1 MCWAQ
6 VKPALKYLTDPKYEH
21 DRPKNTHSSTHDKYF
36 KEQIMSKQQY
46 NLHTKTDYLN
56 RKMFLDPAGPVTIQR
71 FEEVKY
77 KKIADFEATARGFFW
92 QPEEISLTKDSND
105 FKDASDAV
113 KHIFTSNLL
122 RQTALDS
129 LQGRGPSQ
137 IFMPVISL
145 PELEAL
151 VYNWTFFETN
161 IHSKSY
167 SHIIRNI
174 YNVPKDVFN
183 TIHDTKEIVDM
194 ASSVG
199 DYYEALHMVNCRKQ
213 MGETVTEHE
222 HVRAIWMALH
232 ASYALEAFRFMVSF
246 ATSLAM
252 VENRIFIGNGNIISL
267 ILQDE
272 LLHKGWTAYL
282 INQVIKEDPR
292 FLVAKEECEQEV
304 YQLYM
309 DVIREEKAWADYL
322 FNKGP
327 VIGLNANILKDFVD
341 YTAVGALKDIGIKY
355 QGIAPKSTPIPWFNK
370 HTDTSKKQTALQE
383 NESTNYVIGV
393 MSEGIDYD
401 ALPAL

>member
-1 MCWAQ
+1 
-6 VKPALKYLTDPKYEH
+6 
-21 DRPKNTHSSTHDKYF
+21 
-36 KEQIMSKQQY
+36 MSQAQY
-46 NLHTKTDYLN
+46 NLNTKTDYLN
-56 RKMFLDPAGPVTIQR
+56 RKMFLDPEGPVTIQR

-92 QPEEISLTKDSND
+92 QPEEISLTKDSSD

-137 IFMPVISL
+137 IFMPVVSL

-199 DYYEALHMVNCRKQ
+199 NYYEALHVINCRKQ
-213 MGETVTEHE
+213 LGETIPEKEHIK
-222 HVRAIWMALH
+222 AIWMALH

-252 VENRIFIGNGNIISL
+252 VENKIFIGNGNIISL

-282 INQVIKEDPR
+282 INQVVKEDSR
-292 FLVAKEECEQEV
+292 FAAVKTECEAEV
-304 YQLYM
+304 YALYT
-309 DVIREEKAWADYL
+309 DVIREEKDWATYL
-322 FNKGP
+322 FKMGP
-327 VIGLNANILKDFVD
+327 VIGLNANILKEFVD
-341 YTAVGALKDIGIKY
+341 YTALNALKDIGIRY
-355 QGIAPKSTPIPWFNK
+355 TEPAPKSNPIPWFMK
-370 HTDTSKKQTALQE
+370 HSDTHKKQTALQE

-393 MSEGIDYD
+393 MSESVDYD
-401 ALPAL
+401 SLPTI

>member
-1 MCWAQ
+1 
-6 VKPALKYLTDPKYEH
+6 
-21 DRPKNTHSSTHDKYF
+21 
-36 KEQIMSKQQY
+36 MSKEQY
-46 NLHTKTDYLN
+46 NLKSKTDYLN

-77 KKIADFEATARGFFW
+77 NKLAKFEQEARGFFW
-92 QPEEISLTKDSND
+92 VPEEISLTKDAQD
-105 FKDASDAV
+105 FKEASDTV

-137 IFMPVISL
+137 IFTPVVSL

-161 IHSKSY
+161 IHSRSY

-174 YNVPKDVFN
+174 YNVPKEVFN

-199 DYYEALHMVNCRKQ
+199 TYYDKLHLINCVIET
-213 MGETVTEHE
+213 GEKIDEEKHI
-222 HVRAIWMALH
+222 RAIWMALN

-252 VENRIFIGNGNIISL
+252 VENKIFIGNGNIISL

-272 LLHKGWTAYL
+272 ILHKDWTAWM
-282 INQVIKEDPR
+282 INQVVKEDPR
-292 FLVAKEECEQEV
+292 FARAKQECEAEV
-304 YQLYM
+304 YQMYL

-322 FNKGP
+322 FKHGP
-327 VIGLNANILKDFVD
+327 VIGLNAQILKDFVD
-341 YTAVGALKDIGIKY
+341 YTAAAALKEIGIKY
-355 QGIAPKSTPIPWFNK
+355 QNPAPKSTPIPWFNK
-370 HTDTSKKQTALQE
+370 HVNTSNKQTALQE
-383 NESTNYVIGV
+383 SESTNYVIGV
-393 MSEGIDYD
+393 MSDNLDYD
-401 ALPAL
+401 ALPQL

>member
-1 MCWAQ
+1 
-6 VKPALKYLTDPKYEH
+6 
-21 DRPKNTHSSTHDKYF
+21 
-36 KEQIMSKQQY
+36 MSKEQY
-46 NLHTKTDYLN
+46 NLSTKTNYLQ

-77 KKIADFEATARGFFW
+77 NKIANFEATARGFFW
-92 QPEEISLTKDSND
+92 QPEEVSLTKDSQD

-129 LQGRGPSQ
+129 LQGRAPNQVFGP
-137 IFMPVISL
+137 VVSL

-151 VYNWTFFETN
+151 ISNWSFFETN

-183 TIHDTKEIVDM
+183 TIHDTEEIVGM
-194 ASSVG
+194 ASTIG
-199 DYYEALHMVNCRKQ
+199 NYYDKLHVINCRKEL
-213 MGETVTEHE
+213 GNKIDERDHIK
-222 HVRAIWMALH
+222 AIWLALH
-232 ASYALEAFRFMVSF
+232 ASYGLEAFRFMVSF

-252 VENRIFIGNGNIISL
+252 VENKIFIGNGNIISL

-272 LLHKGWTAYL
+272 LLHKEWTAFL
-282 INQVIKEDPR
+282 INQVVKEDPR
-292 FLVAKEECEQEV
+292 FLDVKAECEAEV
-304 YQLYM
+304 YQMYL

-322 FNKGP
+322 FKLGP
-327 VIGLNANILKDFVD
+327 VIGLNANILKEFVD
-341 YTAVGALKDIGIKY
+341 YTAVGALKEIGIKY
-355 QGIAPKSTPIPWFNK
+355 TNPAPKTTPIPWFNK
-370 HTDTSKKQTALQE
+370 HSDTSKKQTALQE

-393 MSEGIDYD
+393 MGDSVDYD
-401 ALPAL
+401 DLPAL

>member
-1 MCWAQ
+1 
-6 VKPALKYLTDPKYEH
+6 
-21 DRPKNTHSSTHDKYF
+21 
-36 KEQIMSKQQY
+36 MSQAQY
-46 NLHTKTDYLN
+46 NLRTKTDYLN

-77 KKIADFEATARGFFW
+77 SKIAKFEETARGFFW

-151 VYNWTFFETN
+151 VFNWTFFETN

-183 TIHDTKEIVDM
+183 TIHDTQEIVDM

-199 DYYEALHMVNCRKQ
+199 KYYEDLHRVNCAKELGQ
-213 MGETVTEHE
+213 PVEEVE
-222 HVRAIWMALH
+222 HVRAVWMALH

-252 VENRIFIGNGNIISL
+252 VENKIFMGNGNIISL

-282 INQVIKEDPR
+282 INQVIKEDER
-292 FLVAKEECEQEV
+292 FVAAKQECESEV
-304 YQLYM
+304 YELYM

-341 YTAVGALKDIGIKY
+341 YTAAGALKDIGIKY
-355 QGIAPKSTPIPWFNK
+355 QAPAPRTTPIPWFNK
-370 HTDTSKKQTALQE
+370 HTNSSNKQSALQE
-383 NESTNYVIGV
+383 TESTSYVIGV
-393 MSEGIDYD
+393 MTADVDYD
-401 ALPAL
+401 QLPNL

>member
-1 MCWAQ
+1 
-6 VKPALKYLTDPKYEH
+6 
-21 DRPKNTHSSTHDKYF
+21 
-36 KEQIMSKQQY
+36 MSKEQY
-46 NLHTKTDYLN
+46 NLKTKTDYLH
-56 RKMFLDPAGPVTIQR
+56 RKMFLDPAGPVTVQR

-77 KKIADFEATARGFFW
+77 NKLAKFEQEARGFFW
-92 QPEEISLTKDSND
+92 VPEEISLTKDAQD
-105 FKDASDAV
+105 FKDSSDTV
-113 KHIFTSNLL
+113 RHIFTSNLL

-137 IFMPVISL
+137 IFTPVCSI

-151 VYNWTFFETN
+151 MYNWSFFETN
-161 IHSKSY
+161 IHSRSY

-183 TIHDTKEIVDM
+183 TIHDTQEIVDM

-199 DYYEALHMVNCRKQ
+199 KYYDDLHKINCKKEL
-213 MGETVTEHE
+213 GLDFESETPYIK
-222 HVRAIWMALH
+222 AIWLALH

-252 VENRIFIGNGNIISL
+252 VENKIFIGNGNIIGL

-272 LLHKGWTAYL
+272 ILHKEWTAWM
-282 INQVIKEDPR
+282 INQVVKEDPR
-292 FLVAKEECEQEV
+292 FAAVKAECEAEV
-304 YQLYM
+304 YQIYM

-327 VIGLNANILKDFVD
+327 VIGLNATILKDFVD
-341 YTAVGALKDIGIKY
+341 YTAFGALKEIGIKY
-355 QGIAPKSTPIPWFNK
+355 TADHPRSTPIPWFNK
-370 HTDTSKKQTALQE
+370 HVDVSKKQTALQE

-393 MSEGIDYD
+393 MSDSLDYD
-401 ALPAL
+401 ELPDL

>member
-1 MCWAQ
+1 MVAEKVLEYK
-6 VKPALKYLTDPKYEH
+6 VK
-21 DRPKNTHSSTHDKYF
+21 
-36 KEQIMSKQQY
+36 MSKQQY
-46 NLHTKTDYLN
+46 NLNTKTDYLN

-92 QPEEISLTKDSND
+92 QPEEINLTKDSND
-105 FKDASDAV
+105 FKEASDAV

-137 IFMPVISL
+137 IFMPVVSL

-213 MGETVTEHE
+213 LGETVTEKE
-222 HVRAIWMALH
+222 HVKAIWLALH

-252 VENRIFIGNGNIISL
+252 VENRIFMGNGNIIQL

-355 QGIAPKSTPIPWFNK
+355 QGLAPKSTPIPWFNK

-383 NESTNYVIGV
+383 SESTNYVIGV

>member
-1 MCWAQ
+1 
-6 VKPALKYLTDPKYEH
+6 
-21 DRPKNTHSSTHDKYF
+21 
-36 KEQIMSKQQY
+36 MSKKQY
-46 NLHTKTDYLN
+46 NLQTKTDYLS

-92 QPEEISLTKDSND
+92 QPEEISLTKDASD
-105 FKDASDAV
+105 FKDASDAI

-129 LQGRGPSQ
+129 LQGRAPSQ
-137 IFMPVISL
+137 VFMPVVSL
-145 PELEAL
+145 PEVEAL
-151 VYNWTFFETN
+151 IYNWTFFETN

-183 TIHDTKEIVDM
+183 TIHDTTEIINM

-199 DYYEALHMVNCRKQ
+199 NYYDALHQINCRKEL
-213 MGETVTEHE
+213 GEEIDEKNHIK
-222 HVRAIWMALH
+222 AIWMALH

-252 VENRIFIGNGNIISL
+252 VENKIFIGNGNIISL

-282 INQVIKEDPR
+282 INQVIKEDSR
-292 FLVAKEECEQEV
+292 FASIKQECEAEV

-309 DVIREEKAWADYL
+309 DVIREEKDWAEYL
-322 FNKGP
+322 FKLGP
-327 VIGLNANILKDFVD
+327 VIGLNANILRDFVD
-341 YTAVGALKDIGIKY
+341 YTAVSALKDIGIKY
-355 QGIAPKSTPIPWFNK
+355 QANAPRSTPIPWFNK
-370 HTDTSKKQTALQE
+370 HTDTSKKQSALQE
-383 NESTNYVIGV
+383 TESTSYVIGV
-393 MSEGIDYD
+393 MSDSIDYD
-401 ALPAL
+401 SLPAL

>member
-1 MCWAQ
+1 
-6 VKPALKYLTDPKYEH
+6 
-21 DRPKNTHSSTHDKYF
+21 
-36 KEQIMSKQQY
+36 MSQAQY
-46 NLHTKTDYLN
+46 NLNTPTDYLS

-77 KKIADFEATARGFFW
+77 QKIANFETTARGFFW
-92 QPEEISLTKDSND
+92 VPEEVSLTKDAND
-105 FKDASDAV
+105 FKEASDAV

-137 IFMPVISL
+137 VFAPVISL

-161 IHSKSY
+161 IHSRSY

-183 TIHDTKEIVDM
+183 TIHDTQEIVNM

-199 DYYEALHMVNCRKQ
+199 KYYDYLHRLNCRKELNDN
-213 MGETVTEHE
+213 GYAVDEKDHIK
-222 HVRAIWMALH
+222 AIYMALH

-252 VENRIFIGNGNIISL
+252 VENKIFIGNGNIISL

-282 INQVIKEDPR
+282 INQVVKEDPR
-292 FLVAKEECEQEV
+292 FAAIKNECEQEV

-322 FNKGP
+322 FKMGP
-327 VIGLNANILKDFVD
+327 VIGLNANVLKDFVD

-355 QGIAPKSTPIPWFNK
+355 QGNSPKSTPIPWFNK
-370 HTDTSKKQTALQE
+370 HSDTSKKQTALQE
-383 NESTNYVIGV
+383 NESTNYVLGV
-393 MSEGIDYD
+393 MSENLDYD
-401 ALPAL
+401 QLPDL

>member
-1 MCWAQ
+1 
-6 VKPALKYLTDPKYEH
+6 
-21 DRPKNTHSSTHDKYF
+21 
-36 KEQIMSKQQY
+36 MSKQQY
-46 NLHTKTDYLN
+46 NLTTKTDYLG

-77 KKIADFEATARGFFW
+77 KKIADFDATARGFFW
-92 QPEEISLTKDSND
+92 QPEEISLTKDAND
-105 FKDASDAV
+105 FKEASDAV

-129 LQGRGPSQ
+129 LQGRGPTQ
-137 IFMPVISL
+137 VFTPVCSL
-145 PELEAL
+145 PEVEAL
-151 VYNWTFFETN
+151 MYNWGFFETN

-174 YNVPKDVFN
+174 YNVPKEVFN
-183 TIHDTKEIVDM
+183 TIHDTQEIVSM

-199 DYYEALHMVNCRKQ
+199 LYYDALHKINCLKEIG
-213 MGETVTEHE
+213 GEVKEGDHIK
-222 HVRAIWMALH
+222 AIWMALN

-252 VENRIFIGNGNIISL
+252 VENKIFIGNGNIISL

-282 INQVIKEDPR
+282 INQVVKEDPR
-292 FLVAKEECEQEV
+292 FAQAKIECEAEV

-309 DVIREEKAWADYL
+309 DVIREEKDWATYL
-322 FNKGP
+322 FKMGP

-341 YTAVGALKDIGIKY
+341 YTAMGALKDIGIKY
-355 QGIAPKSTPIPWFNK
+355 LANAPKSTPIPWFNK
-370 HTDTSKKQTALQE
+370 HVDTSKKQTALQE
-383 NESTNYVIGV
+383 NESTNYVIGI
-393 MSEGIDYD
+393 MSESLDYD
-401 ALPAL
+401 ALPSL

>member
-1 MCWAQ
+1 
-6 VKPALKYLTDPKYEH
+6 
-21 DRPKNTHSSTHDKYF
+21 
-36 KEQIMSKQQY
+36 MSQQQY
-46 NLHTKTDYLN
+46 NLKTKTDYLN

-77 KKIADFEATARGFFW
+77 NKLVKYEQEARGFFW
-92 QPEEISLTKDSND
+92 VPEEISLTKDAQD
-105 FKDASDAV
+105 FKDASDTV

-137 IFMPVISL
+137 IFTPVVSI
-145 PELEAL
+145 PELESL

-161 IHSKSY
+161 IHSRSY

-183 TIHDTKEIVDM
+183 TIHDTQEIVNM

-199 DYYEALHMVNCRKQ
+199 RYYDDLHQYNCIKEVDSDPNNCPEE
-213 MGETVTEHE
+213 GHI
-222 HVRAIWMALH
+222 RAIWLALN

-252 VENRIFIGNGNIISL
+252 VENKIFIGNGNIIQL

-272 LLHKGWTAYL
+272 MLHKEWTGWL
-282 INQVIKEDPR
+282 INQVVKEDSR
-292 FLVAKEECEQEV
+292 FAAAKAECEAEV
-304 YQLYM
+304 YQMYL
-309 DVIREEKAWADYL
+309 DVIREEKEWADYL
-322 FNKGP
+322 FQKGP
-327 VIGLNANILKDFVD
+327 VIGLNSQILKDFVD
-341 YTAVGALKDIGIKY
+341 YTAANALKEIGIKY
-355 QGIAPKSTPIPWFNK
+355 QSPAPRSTPIPWFTK
-370 HTDTSKKQTALQE
+370 HVDTSKKQTALQE

-393 MSEGIDYD
+393 MSDSIDYEE
-401 ALPAL
+401 LPSL

>member
-1 MCWAQ
+1 
-6 VKPALKYLTDPKYEH
+6 
-21 DRPKNTHSSTHDKYF
+21 
-36 KEQIMSKQQY
+36 MSKQQY
-46 NLHTKTDYLN
+46 NLTTKTDYLN

-77 KKIADFEATARGFFW
+77 NKLVKFEQEARGFFW
-92 QPEEISLTKDSND
+92 IPEEVSLTKDAND
-105 FKDASDAV
+105 FKDASDTV

-129 LQGRGPSQ
+129 LQGRGPAQ
-137 IFMPVISL
+137 VFTPVVGI

-151 VYNWTFFETN
+151 MYNWSFFETN
-161 IHSKSY
+161 IHSRSY

-199 DYYEALHMVNCRKQ
+199 NYYDALHVINCRKEA
-213 MGETVTEHE
+213 GELITESE
-222 HVRAIWMALH
+222 HIRAIWLALN

-272 LLHKGWTAYL
+272 ILHKDWTAWI
-282 INQVIKEDPR
+282 INQVAKEDPR
-292 FLVAKEECEQEV
+292 FAAAKTECEAEV
-304 YQLYM
+304 YQLYL

-322 FNKGP
+322 FQKGP
-327 VIGLNANILKDFVD
+327 VIGLNANILRDFVD
-341 YTAVGALKDIGIKY
+341 YTAANALKEIGIKY
-355 QGIAPKSTPIPWFNK
+355 LEPAPRSTPIPWFMK
-370 HTDTSKKQTALQE
+370 HVDTSKKQTALQE

-393 MSEGIDYD
+393 MGDAIDYEE
-401 ALPAL
+401 LPNL

>member
-1 MCWAQ
+1 
-6 VKPALKYLTDPKYEH
+6 
-21 DRPKNTHSSTHDKYF
+21 
-36 KEQIMSKQQY
+36 MSKQQY
-46 NLHTKTDYLN
+46 NLTTKTDYLN
-56 RKMFLDPAGPVTIQR
+56 RKMFLDPEGPVTIQR

-77 KKIADFEATARGFFW
+77 NKLQKIEQTARGFFW
-92 QPEEISLTKDSND
+92 VPEEISLTKDAND
-105 FKDASDAV
+105 FKESSEAV

-129 LQGRGPSQ
+129 LQGRGPAQ
-137 IFMPVISL
+137 VFTPCVSL

-151 VYNWTFFETN
+151 MYNWSFFETN
-161 IHSKSY
+161 IHSRSY

-199 DYYEALHMVNCRKQ
+199 DYYDALHVVNCRKEI
-213 MGETVTEHE
+213 GEDVTEKE
-222 HVRAIWMALH
+222 HVRAIWLALN

-272 LLHKGWTAYL
+272 LLHKEWTAWM
-282 INQVIKEDPR
+282 INQVVKEDPR
-292 FLVAKEECEQEV
+292 FAQAKIDCEQEV
-304 YQLYM
+304 YQLYL
-309 DVIREEKAWADYL
+309 DVIREEKEWADFL
-322 FNKGP
+322 FKKGP
-327 VIGLNANILKDFVD
+327 VIGLNANILREFVD
-341 YTAVGALKDIGIKY
+341 YTAVSALKDIGIRY
-355 QGIAPKSTPIPWFNK
+355 TMPAPKTTPIPWFNK
-370 HTDTSKKQTALQE
+370 HVNTSNKQTALQE

-393 MSEGIDYD
+393 MSETLNYD
-401 ALPAL
+401 ELPTL

>member
-1 MCWAQ
+1 
-6 VKPALKYLTDPKYEH
+6 
-21 DRPKNTHSSTHDKYF
+21 
-36 KEQIMSKQQY
+36 MSQAQY
-46 NLHTKTDYLN
+46 NLNTKTDYLN

-77 KKIADFEATARGFFW
+77 KKIADFETTARGFFW
-92 QPEEISLTKDSND
+92 VPEEISLSKDAND
-105 FKDASDAV
+105 FKEASDAV

-137 IFMPVISL
+137 IFTPVVSL

-161 IHSKSY
+161 IHSRSY

-199 DYYEALHMVNCRKQ
+199 QYYDKLHMINCRKELLENFPEQ
-213 MGETVTEHE
+213 EHIK
-222 HVRAIWMALH
+222 AIWLALN

-252 VENRIFIGNGNIISL
+252 VENKIFIGNGNIIGL

-282 INQVIKEDPR
+282 INQVIKEDER
-292 FLVAKEECEQEV
+292 FAKAKIECEQEV
-304 YQLYM
+304 YQMYL
-309 DVIREEKAWADYL
+309 DVIREEKQWADYL

-327 VIGLNANILKDFVD
+327 VIGLNANILKEFVD

-355 QGIAPKSTPIPWFNK
+355 TNPAPKTTPIPWFNK
-370 HTDTSKKQTALQE
+370 HSDTSKKQTALQE
-383 NESTNYVIGV
+383 NESTNYVIGI
-393 MSEGIDYD
+393 MSENIDYD
-401 ALPAL
+401 ALPAI